1 MFSFL
6 KGMMA
11 MVHDFGPN
19 TPKVLEF
26 IESLRQINWMHNI
39 GIPHTEDYKVTR
51 VYSWEDAKRAA
62 ENEITPKEDEIQRE
76 KLKKVAVESG
86 RLVMAEEAVSL
97 AALYATSFTE
107 AYSNI
112 RWAIAADKEGAIY
125 EVVLGD
131 LGDFHYYL
139 DLIEWYRAGHWP
151 CGHDGNGKLIV
162 F

>member
-1 MFSFL
+1 
-6 KGMMA
+6 

-26 IESLRQINWMHNI
+26 IESLKIINWLYNI
-39 GIPHTEDYKVTR
+39 GTPHPEDHKVTR
-51 VYSWEDAKRAA
+51 VYSWEEAKRAA
-62 ENEITPKEDEIQRE
+62 ENRICAKKDEIHRA
-76 KLKKVAVESG
+76 KLKKIAIQSG

-97 AALYATSFTE
+97 AALYATSVTE
-107 AYSNI
+107 VYSKI
-112 RWAIAADKEGAIY
+112 RWAIAASKEGAIY

-151 CGHDGNGKLIV
+151 CGYDEDGILVV